1 VPREKLD
8 TLVQP
13 AHKAHRAQLEQTA
26 QLEQMVAKEDK
37 VLVVSRVRL
46 GQTVLQAH
54 KAQLVITVLKEI
66 QGPKVKLDLKA
77 NRVSKEKKEI

>member
-1 VPREKLD
+1 
-8 TLVQP
+8 
-13 AHKAHRAQLEQTA
+13 
-26 QLEQMVAKEDK
+26 MVAKEDK

-54 KAQLVITVLKEI
+54 KAQLVIAVLKEI
-66 QGPKVKLDLKA
+66 QGPKVRLDLKA